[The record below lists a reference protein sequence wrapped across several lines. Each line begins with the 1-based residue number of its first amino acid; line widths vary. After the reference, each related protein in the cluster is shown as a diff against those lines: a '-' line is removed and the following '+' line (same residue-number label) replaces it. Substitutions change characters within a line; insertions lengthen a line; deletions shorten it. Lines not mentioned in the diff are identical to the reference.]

1 MLRVRF
7 VEKQKNFFTDKQTV
21 SHYSHLE
28 QNQGLFIFFPTKY
41 KYVVVDENN
50 EADISIVGI
59 QHEDNHLLR
68 ENELNTFISVEN
80 LSVGRTHYRHF
91 NKYNKYNNDKID
103 LYYYNDVTRLNHNTI
118 PIPLCFIKQ
127 FKYMETVYEPILQNK
142 FDDKL
147 FCLAISKNNLN
158 HNKNKIIYEMSRL
171 GRVDHISAYNHILSN
186 KSCYNTPEILGVFNR
201 YKFIICVENSKT
213 PGYIT
218 EKIFNVFLSK
228 SIPIYDGAPDI
239 CDYINEE
246 AFIKYDETFIK
257 KVMFLLSSR
266 GMYNNM
272 INQSKIKNNPI
283 ITEFEKNLENIFDS
297 HLAKKN
303 IIPK

>member
-7 VEKQKNFFTDKQTV
+7 VEKENNIFTDKQTV
-21 SHYSHLE
+21 SHYSKLE
-28 QNQGLFIFFPTKY
+28 QIQGLFIFLPTKY
-41 KYVVVDENN
+41 KYIVVDENN

-59 QHEDNHLLR
+59 QHNDNNLLR
-68 ENELNTFISVEN
+68 ENEFNILISVEN
-80 LSVGRTHYRHF
+80 LSVGRNHYRHF

-103 LYYYNDVTRLNHNTI
+103 LYYYNDVTQVNHNTI

-127 FKYMETVYEPILQNK
+127 FKYIENVYESILQNK

-147 FCLAISKNNLN
+147 FCLAISKNILN
-158 HNKNKIIYEMSRL
+158 HNKNKIMLEMSRL
-171 GRVDHISAYNHILSN
+171 GRVDHISAYNSILSN
-186 KSCYNTPEILGVFNR
+186 KSCYNTPELLGIFNK

-218 EKIFNVFLSK
+218 EKIFNIFLSK

-246 AFIKYDETFIK
+246 AFIKYDEKFIQK
-257 KVMFLLSSR
+257 IIYLSSSR
-266 GMYNNM
+266 DLYNNM
-272 INQSKIKNNPI
+272 INQSKIKNNPS